1 MPFVYLYIL
10 YRLRRTEDTRAERM
24 KLSNILAVSALTL
37 SQTVFASPLT
47 FELKKGEDECFYTLT
62 SDIDCDITYYFA
74 VQDAPKNDYDINYK
88 IYGPANHQ
96 QPIIE
101 RSNERQGEWAF
112 LGDDKGEYKFCFE
125 GGKTGNKVVDF
136 EIKYDC
142 KQNNDVRSK
151 NREERKKLR
160 NLRDFDS
167 KEDDLQTTLD
177 DSIDTIERQ
186 LYSLENDM
194 NYYNTRNSRNHL
206 TVKSTESRIG
216 WFSMYGI
223 LLVVGMSAAQILVLQ
238 FFFKQ
243 SRKSNV

>member
-1 MPFVYLYIL
+1 
-10 YRLRRTEDTRAERM
+10 M
-24 KLSNILAVSALTL
+24 KLSSILLSTLSALSL
-37 SQTVFASPLT
+37 SQTVASTPLT
-47 FELKKGEDECFYTLT
+47 FELKKGQDECFYTLT
-62 SDIDCDITYYFA
+62 SDIDCDITYYFS
-74 VQDAPKNDYDINYK
+74 VQDAPKNDYEIGYK

-101 RSNERQGEWAF
+101 RSNERQGEWEF

-125 GGKTGNKVVDF
+125 GGKHGDKIVDF

-142 KQNNDVRSK
+142 KQNNDARSK

-160 NLRDFDS
+160 NLREVKTDA
-167 KEDDLQTTLD
+167 EDLQTTLD
-177 DSIDTIERQ
+177 DSIDKIERQ
-186 LYSLENDM
+186 LHMLESNM
-194 NYYNTRNSRNHL
+194 NYYLTRNSRNHL

-238 FFFKQ
+238 WFFKQ
-243 SRKSNV
+243 SRKNSV